1 VNTPADSND
10 QNFED
15 ASSQLNEGLRSCRA
29 VISGYRTLLSGE
41 DGGEAE
47 RGPFNDIEASGEE
60 EAA

>member
-1 VNTPADSND
+1 VNTNPND

-29 VISGYRTLLSGE
+29 VISGYRALLSGE
-41 DGGEAE
+41 DGGEVTH
-47 RGPFNDIEASGEE
+47 GPVNDIEAAGE